1 MKIKYLGR
9 NQPYLPIFREMQ
21 NFTAN
26 RTPDT
31 ADELWIVEHAPV
43 FTQGK
48 AGKSEHLLYANDIP
62 VVETDRGGQITYHGL
77 GQVVVYVLINFK
89 RRQISVR
96 ELVSR
101 IENAVIATLSDYQIQ
116 SAADPKR
123 PGVYTENGK
132 KIASLGLRIKNGATY
147 HGVAL
152 NVDMDLSPFTQINPC
167 GYADLAMTQIA
178 DFITPCP
185 KWQEVAEKLATE
197 LVKRLDFFSR

>member
-9 NQPYLPIFREMQ
+9 NQPYLPIFQAMQ
-21 NFTAN
+21 AFTEE
-26 RTPDT
+26 RTAST
-31 ADELWIVEHAPV
+31 EDELWVVEHTPV

-48 AGKSEHLLYANDIP
+48 AGKSEHLLHASDIP
-62 VVETDRGGQITYHGL
+62 VIETDRGGQITYHGL
-77 GQVVVYVLINFK
+77 GQVVVYVLIDFK

-152 NVDMDLSPFTQINPC
+152 NVAMDLSPFSQINPC
-167 GYADLAMTQIA
+167 GYAGLAMTQIA

-185 KWQEVAEKLATE
+185 DWQEVAEKLAAE
-197 LVKRLDFFSR
+197 LAKRLD

>member
-9 NQPYLPIFREMQ
+9 NQPYLPIFEEMQ

-31 ADELWIVEHAPV
+31 QDELWVVEHAPV

-48 AGKSEHLLYANDIP
+48 AGRAEHLLYANDIP
-62 VVETDRGGQITYHGL
+62 VIETDRGGQITYHGL
-77 GQVVVYVLINFK
+77 GQVVVYVLIDFK
-89 RRQISVR
+89 RRNISVR

-101 IENAVIATLSDYQIQ
+101 IENAVIATLSDYHIQ
-116 SAADPKR
+116 AAADPKR
-123 PGVYTENGK
+123 PGVYTPNGK

-152 NVDMDLSPFTQINPC
+152 NVNMDLSPFSQINPC
-167 GYADLAMTQIA
+167 GYAGLQMTQVA
-178 DFITPCP
+178 DFIQPCP
-185 KWQEVAEKLATE
+185 DWQEVAEKLAQA
-197 LVKRLDFFSR
+197 LANRLE